1 LNTELVLRGPKLIL
15 NYTHGSP
22 CESKHKKRD
31 MIKGDHT
38 RRKSTTISLLC
49 DQLSMDSKSPKVKLF
64 FVSSDADECNYYF
77 EARSAAA
84 CAGVEA
90 TPQQLGPGG
99 VFGVMYAPP

>member
-22 CESKHKKRD
+22 CESKQKKRD

>member
-1 LNTELVLRGPKLIL
+1 
-15 NYTHGSP
+15 
-22 CESKHKKRD
+22 